1 MFALFLSWDLE
12 YTGLVTNFGQVPFV
26 PWGTSRRV
34 GRSKNIDNEKASTFH
49 ETLEVGVKDAVTM
62 ETGHL
67 AENSVCNRSGIIA
80 QHGVSNAKPLTVDLF
95 LWLPETNLIKNQHR
109 TEVKSSLNEI
119 MEVYLAT
126 VTYFMCDLLFENGYF
141 VKF

>member
-1 MFALFLSWDLE
+1 MFVDPPILDLE
-12 YTGLVTNFGQVPFV
+12 KAQFV
-26 PWGTSRRV
+26 MVFS
-34 GRSKNIDNEKASTFH
+34 
-49 ETLEVGVKDAVTM
+49 L
-62 ETGHL
+62 
-67 AENSVCNRSGIIA
+67 NSVHNRSGIIA
-80 QHGVSNAKPLTVDLF
+80 RHDVSNAKPLILDLI
-95 LWLPETNLIKNQHR
+95 LRLPETNFWLKTNTK

>member
-1 MFALFLSWDLE
+1 MATRDKL
-12 YTGLVTNFGQVPFV
+12 
-26 PWGTSRRV
+26 
-34 GRSKNIDNEKASTFH
+34 
-49 ETLEVGVKDAVTM
+49 
-62 ETGHL
+62 
-67 AENSVCNRSGIIA
+67 
-80 QHGVSNAKPLTVDLF
+80 
-95 LWLPETNLIKNQHR
+95 LIKNQHR